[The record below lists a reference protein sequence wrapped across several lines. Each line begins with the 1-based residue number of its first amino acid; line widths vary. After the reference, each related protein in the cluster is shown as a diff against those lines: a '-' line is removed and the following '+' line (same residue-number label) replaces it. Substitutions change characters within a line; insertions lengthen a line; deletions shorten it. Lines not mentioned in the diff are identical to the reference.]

1 MGRGVFPALREAT
14 AEKLHQNSSHQL
26 LLCFKTKASPRCFH
40 KFQRINFPFLTQ
52 GLITIFFYTSSW
64 VESFVV
70 DMRIEYVFSAY
81 CHCCVA
87 LITSNSQE
95 VVIWKVLF
103 QPSNHWYFRKSF
115 ASEQRYLSEHW
126 RSFGI

>member
-1 MGRGVFPALREAT
+1 MFFQPCA
-14 AEKLHQNSSHQL
+14 KQL
-26 LLCFKTKASPRCFH
+26 LKSFIRTHLTNSCYVFKQKRHLDVFH
-40 KFQRINFPFLTQ
+40 KSQRINFPFLTQ

-103 QPSNHWYFRKSF
+103 QPSNHWCFRKSF